1 MNGCEEMEKQ
11 FELLLILHE
20 KDQALASLNE
30 ESQSIPLELQK
41 LESDFLQQ
49 KEKCDHKIAEIAEYE
64 KKKRSYELDLASSED
79 KIKHTEMK
87 LNAVK
92 TNKEYQAGMKEIETM
107 RHRNTVLEEQIFELM
122 EKIETAQSSLT
133 YEQNHFKNVQVRFE
147 QHHLALEERLQILD
161 GEKSKVF
168 SEREALA
175 GQLDASVFQKYL
187 RIQKSGILPAITYT
201 KNGQCE
207 SCFMNIPHQLYNEV
221 LQCKALM
228 TCPSCQRILLRKI
241 QTA

>member
-92 TNKEYQAGMKEIETM
+92 TNKEYQAGMK
-107 RHRNTVLEEQIFELM
+107 
-122 EKIETAQSSLT
+122 
-133 YEQNHFKNVQVRFE
+133 
-147 QHHLALEERLQILD
+147 
-161 GEKSKVF
+161 
-168 SEREALA
+168 
-175 GQLDASVFQKYL
+175 
-187 RIQKSGILPAITYT
+187 
-201 KNGQCE
+201 
-207 SCFMNIPHQLYNEV
+207 
-221 LQCKALM
+221 
-228 TCPSCQRILLRKI
+228 
-241 QTA
+241 